1 MKKFINVLL
10 FFVISVSL
18 CGNVDGN
25 AKTTQKET
33 YREKYCKQVKKISTD
48 DLKKMTPEKFS
59 YSYLDMDPIVTLKGP
74 KYNVKT
80 GNYDDHKLEYIKI
93 VAKENGTLTFGGDGV
108 YIDKAPYGM
117 QNFQFGLYADD
128 NSDFT
133 DGKIIPDFYVYI
145 GGQFCGHYLS
155 YYNSYSFSDQ
165 YTHDKQGFSLISRS
179 KCKDEAFSIDMKK
192 GEAIFIGCGQNS
204 FNFRACFM
212 PGNSSSAVIESG
224 NSDIV
229 YNFGIDPYFDSDM
242 HMGDLVSGDVDFD
255 YEDDSATVILKY
267 KGKTYKEVLKDYG
280 RQFGFNPEDKL
291 INGSKIKL
299 TVKLKSGAKYSITR
313 KIAGITVKR
322 PEDLYEGSYNY
333 KNSIISGYA
342 ISNCTVKI
350 QYLGKTYTTKS
361 VSSGLRSSSYSI
373 KLPVKLKPNKKLK
386 ITFIRGDVELTGIFR
401 I

>member
-1 MKKFINVLL
+1 
-10 FFVISVSL
+10 
-18 CGNVDGN
+18 
-25 AKTTQKET
+25 
-33 YREKYCKQVKKISTD
+33 
-48 DLKKMTPEKFS
+48 
-59 YSYLDMDPIVTLKGP
+59 
-74 KYNVKT
+74 
-80 GNYDDHKLEYIKI
+80 
-93 VAKENGTLTFGGDGV
+93 
-108 YIDKAPYGM
+108 
-117 QNFQFGLYADD
+117 
-128 NSDFT
+128 
-133 DGKIIPDFYVYI
+133 
-145 GGQFCGHYLS
+145 
-155 YYNSYSFSDQ
+155 
-165 YTHDKQGFSLISRS
+165 
-179 KCKDEAFSIDMKK
+179 
-192 GEAIFIGCGQNS
+192 
-204 FNFRACFM
+204 

-224 NSDIV
+224 NPDIV

-291 INGSKIKL
+291 INGTKIKL

-373 KLPVKLKPNKKLK
+373 KLPMKLKPNKKLK
-386 ITFIRGDVELTGIFR
+386 ISFIRGDVELTGIFR